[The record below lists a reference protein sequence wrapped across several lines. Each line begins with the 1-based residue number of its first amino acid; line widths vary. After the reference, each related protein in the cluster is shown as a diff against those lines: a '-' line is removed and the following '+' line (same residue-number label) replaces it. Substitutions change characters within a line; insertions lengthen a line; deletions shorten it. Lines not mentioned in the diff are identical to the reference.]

1 MMDGIIGTVVSIV
14 GVDMISKSLKNSLK
28 NPNDVI
34 YTPKELAINCIK
46 SFDLKT
52 NDTVLDPFFGNGIF
66 FNNYPDFVSKQL
78 CEIEPPYNKD
88 FFEYNDKV
96 DWIISN
102 PPFSM
107 ISKVFEHTVKITN
120 KGFGYILPAYALSQK
135 RLRILKENNFAVTGI
150 SYFYITEWF
159 GFPVIFIK
167 VEKNKQSIFLFE
179 SKNYES

>member
-1 MMDGIIGTVVSIV
+1 MSQN
-14 GVDMISKSLKNSLK
+14 ISKSLKNSLK

-52 NDTVLDPFFGNGIF
+52 NDIVLDPFFGNGIF
-66 FNNYPDFVSKQL
+66 FINYPDFVTKQL
-78 CEIEPPYNKD
+78 CEIEAPFNKN
-88 FFEYNDKV
+88 FFDYNDKV

-107 ISKVFEHTVKITN
+107 ISKVLEHTVKIAE

-135 RLRILKENNFAVTGI
+135 RLRIIKENKAGRN
-150 SYFYITEWF
+150 TER
-159 GFPVIFIK
+159 
-167 VEKNKQSIFLFE
+167 
-179 SKNYES
+179 

>member
-1 MMDGIIGTVVSIV
+1 MVGTIGKLLNIV
-14 GVDMISKSLKNSLK
+14 GRDMISKSLKYSLK

-34 YTPKELAINCIK
+34 YTPKELAINCIN
-46 SFDLKT
+46 SFNLKT
-52 NDTVLDPFFGNGIF
+52 NDIVLDPFFGNGIF
-66 FNNYPDFVSKQL
+66 FNNYPDYVIKQF
-78 CEIEPPYNKD
+78 CEIEPPFCKD
-88 FFEYNDKV
+88 FFEYNEKV

-107 ISKVFEHTVKITN
+107 LTKVLEHTVKITT

-150 SYFYITEWF
+150 SYFYVTKWF

-167 VEKNKQSIFLFE
+167 VEKNKKTIFLFE

>member
-1 MMDGIIGTVVSIV
+1 MDGIIGIVLNIV

-34 YTPKELAINCIK
+34 YTPKELAINCIN

-66 FNNYPDFVSKQL
+66 FNNYPDYVNKQL
-78 CEIEPPYNKD
+78 CEIDPPFNKD
-88 FFEYNDKV
+88 FFKFNEQV
-96 DWIISN
+96 DYIISN

-107 ISKVFEHTVKITN
+107 ISKVLEHTVKITN

-135 RLRILKENNFAVTGI
+135 RLRIIKENNFAVTGI
-150 SYFYITEWF
+150 SYFYVTEWF

-167 VEKNKQSIFLFE
+167 VEKNKESIFLFE